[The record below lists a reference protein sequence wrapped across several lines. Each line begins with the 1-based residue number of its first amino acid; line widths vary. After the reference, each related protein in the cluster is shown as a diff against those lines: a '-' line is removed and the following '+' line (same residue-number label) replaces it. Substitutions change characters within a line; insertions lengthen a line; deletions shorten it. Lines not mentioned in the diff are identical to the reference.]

1 VWPSSYSIRREFQ
14 RLDSKPKKEALPEIV
29 LRRPT
34 KSIAKFRA
42 RAARLLVGLGL
53 LLSPLAIARAE
64 KPDDQRVSDL
74 IGAIDGEAIAVTGPM
89 SVETVNGQ
97 IRTQLR
103 SGADVRV
110 KSGTAR
116 IDLVEGGQ
124 IVICGPAHLSVLK
137 SGGSLT
143 VALDTGTIHA
153 YIEHEPAL
161 TIYTAQIKAQPVPIG
176 DAPQD
181 TSIGLDAAGA
191 MCIRASRGAVRLEH
205 QLTGQS
211 MVIPQTGDVQ
221 LTNGQLDSLRR
232 NAGHCAC
239 ELQLEKLAAH
249 SSVEV
254 SRVATTEEIR
264 RDRDLRDSKPNLPAS
279 REEKPAPPAVREEPI
294 YQVIV
299 PPLVY
304 NAKAA
309 VQPDIDSKMIVLI
322 RRVRVRPTL
331 IFQGRVEGEIVAT
344 AAAPPPSPAA
354 PATPQP
360 AAKKA
365 APPVNDSFVDR
376 VRHFVRRLW
385 SSNS

>member
-1 VWPSSYSIRREFQ
+1 
-14 RLDSKPKKEALPEIV
+14 V
-29 LRRPT
+29 LSRSTNFGSRP
-34 KSIAKFRA
+34 
-42 RAARLLVGLGL
+42 ARLFVALGL
-53 LLSPLAIARAE
+53 LLSPVLAAHAE
-64 KPDDQRVSDL
+64 KPEDQHVGDI
-74 IGAIDGEAIAVTGPM
+74 IGAIEGEAIAVTGPM

-110 KSGTAR
+110 KSGSAR
-116 IDLVEGGQ
+116 IDLIEGGQ

-137 SGGSLT
+137 SGGALT

-181 TSIGLDAAGA
+181 TLIGLDAAGA

-205 QLTGQS
+205 QLTGHG
-211 MVIPQTGDVQ
+211 MIIPQTGDVQ

-232 NAGHCAC
+232 NTGHCAC
-239 ELQLEKLAAH
+239 ELQLEKLTSH
-249 SSVEV
+249 SVEI
-254 SRVATTEEIR
+254 SRLATTEEIR
-264 RDRDLRDSKPNLPAS
+264 HDRDLRDSKPNPPAG
-279 REEKPAPPAVREEPI
+279 REDKPTPPAVREEPI

-304 NAKAA
+304 DAKAA
-309 VQPDIDSKMIVLI
+309 VQPDIDPRMIMLI

-331 IFQGRVEGEIVAT
+331 IFQGRVEGEIVA
-344 AAAPPPSPAA
+344 AAVPPPSA
-354 PATPQP
+354 PAQP

-365 APPVNDSFVDR
+365 VPAANDSFVDR